1 MLQMLSITFQ
11 GGRRAGVLAAIGI
24 LLGGLFQIVVVALG
38 AAALIKTSPVAYAIM
53 KAVGGAYLV
62 WLGVQRMSTSVL
74 SVPPAGSTAR
84 QGLSRQILWSSA
96 LIEASNPK
104 SALFYLSFLLPFCD
118 PASGLGIGWQLL
130 LLGLLANLLFSVADL
145 LIVMCAHL
153 LRARVLGPPQAY
165 RQAQRTAGLL
175 FILMGVF
182 AVLAD

>member
-38 AAALIKTSPVAYAIM
+38 AAALLKTSPMAYAVM
-53 KAVGGAYLV
+53 KAVGGGYLV
-62 WLGVQRMSTSVL
+62 WLGIQRMSAATFI
-74 SVPPAGSTAR
+74 PAGPVACAVP
-84 QGLSRQILWSSA
+84 SRQILWSSA
-96 LIEASNPK
+96 LIEVSNPK

-118 PASGLGIGWQLL
+118 PASALGIGWQLL

-145 LIVMCAHL
+145 MIVMCAHC
-153 LRARVLGPPQAY
+153 LRARVLEHPQGY
-165 RQAQRTAGLL
+165 RRAQRAAGLL

-182 AVLAD
+182 AVLADG